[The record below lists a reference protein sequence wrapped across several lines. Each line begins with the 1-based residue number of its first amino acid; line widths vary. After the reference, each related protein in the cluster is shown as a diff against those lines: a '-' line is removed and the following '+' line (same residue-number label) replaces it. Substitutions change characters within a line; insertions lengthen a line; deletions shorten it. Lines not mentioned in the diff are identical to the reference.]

1 MICIVNF
8 KNMMHYEKQLKWLQ
22 DIEREFLDFKLLVAP
37 TLPEHNS
44 YHNYEI
50 IAQNI
55 SLVQRT
61 VGEVS
66 ASVLNG
72 LKIQYAFVGHLERRR
87 LLNETTDLINERL
100 INCLDNHIVPI
111 ICLGIHSGPDLVI
124 RELKSILKNS
134 DLSDQRVIIAYESLK
149 STQSNQPVYSYVE
162 MEAVYLKLKQYMDEL
177 TNSSG
182 LSSYHLVMG
191 GHINEE
197 GINVAEKIGY
207 DGVLIG
213 DRYQEVTSFQPL
225 IKTLNRI
232 KRERLLTHGS

>member
-8 KNMMHYEKQLKWLQ
+8 KNIMHYEKQLKWLQ

-37 TLPEHNS
+37 MLPEHNR

-50 IAQNI
+50 VAQNI

-61 VGEVS
+61 VGKVS

-87 LLNETTDLINERL
+87 LLNETTDMISERL
-100 INCLDNHIVPI
+100 INCLHNHIVPI

-182 LSSYHLVMG
+182 LSAYHLVMG